1 MTEQKRKFISIILL
15 SFVLSLSNIA
25 VTAQPVTLKGKVVS
39 LAPNVTEILY
49 ELGLGDRVAAVSA
62 YCNYPPEVVE
72 KPKIGGMSNPS
83 LEAIVA
89 LKPDM
94 VVLTD
99 DGNPRIIAERLIQLK
114 IPVHVF
120 RAKRLADLPDAIR
133 ALGAALGAKD
143 RADQSA
149 RKIER
154 AINQHNETFYHGPPK
169 PKHKVLFVLQ
179 PEPLM
184 VAGPGTAI
192 DDVLTLLGLENIAA
206 DAPTAYPRFSLEEVI
221 RRKPDVLFVVRSR
234 DGMGDRTAPLLE
246 RLKHLE
252 AVRRGRVCYVSD
264 PLLRMGPRLIQGID
278 EIARHLEAI

>member
-1 MTEQKRKFISIILL
+1 MVFITKYLFLIVIITL
-15 SFVLSLSNIA
+15 SPCFG
-25 VTAQPVTLKGKVVS
+25 TAAPPRQIIS

-49 ELGLGDRVAAVSA
+49 DLGLGDRVAAVST
-62 YCNYPPEVVE
+62 YCNYPPEVKN
-72 KPKIGGMSNPS
+72 KPQIGGMSNPS

-99 DGNPRIIAERLIQLK
+99 DGNPRAIVERLIQLK

-133 ALGAALGAKD
+133 TLGTALGAKD
-143 RADQSA
+143 RAKQRA
-149 RKIER
+149 QKIER
-154 AINQHNETFYHGPPK
+154 AIGQYNGTSYHGPRK

-179 PEPLM
+179 PEPLV

-192 DDVLTLLGLENIAA
+192 DDVLTLLSLENIAA

-252 AVRRGRVCYVSD
+252 AVRRGHVCYVSD
-264 PLLRMGPRLIQGID
+264 PLLRMGPRITDGMG
-278 EIARHLEAI
+278 EITTCLQNF